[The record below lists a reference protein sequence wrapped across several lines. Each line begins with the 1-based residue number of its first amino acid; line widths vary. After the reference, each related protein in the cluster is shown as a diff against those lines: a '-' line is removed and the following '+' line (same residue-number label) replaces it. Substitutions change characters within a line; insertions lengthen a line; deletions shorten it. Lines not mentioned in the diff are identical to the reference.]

1 MVKLKPAMFFFLA
14 LTASTVSAQ
23 DKCEIY
29 ADTVAVNMGDQYHMF
44 FKAYSNKVKTYL
56 ENNARIAVDFET
68 ENPDVVTVGGAWF
81 RAEKAGQA
89 KMKAVIYQE
98 SPRLKDYPDWSN
110 KLDSVSFVVK
120 APVEKFL
127 APLPEVPMT
136 WGAAKDVVMSDVL
149 QKYQAFSDTYYAMHP
164 TITAEERALFDWYTT
179 NDYEYPLV
187 ALGWN
192 NDGQLFSSNIIVND
206 AGRLGYKAESEIT
219 GYLTNLGFELLG
231 WDEQGLLVMYRES
244 DKTQASAM
252 VLTMQGQYFRDL
264 NFQYTPDKPTT
275 GISSVALSM
284 PKSGLSRNGNQLTVD
299 VKDEKGESIVVYSL
313 SGQKLLQ
320 AVLKGGTNTF
330 ELTTAK
336 PVIVR
341 IGKSRGVKVM

>member
-29 ADTVAVNMGDQYHMF
+29 ADTVAANAGDQYHMF

-56 ENNARIAVDFET
+56 ESNARIAVDFET
-68 ENPDVVTVGGAWF
+68 ENPDIVTVGGAWF
-81 RAEKAGQA
+81 RAEKAGEA

-98 SPRLKDYPDWSN
+98 SPHWKDYPDWDN

-127 APLPEVPMT
+127 AALPYVPMT
-136 WGAAKDVVMSDVL
+136 WGAPKATVESNVL

-219 GYLTNLGFELLG
+219 GYLTNQGFELLG

-244 DKTQASAM
+244 DKTQASAI

-284 PKSGLSRNGNQLTVD
+284 PKSGLNRNGNQLTVD
-299 VKDEKGESIVVYSL
+299 VKDEKGEPIVVYSL

-320 AVLKGGTNTF
+320 AVLKDGTNTF
-330 ELTTAK
+330 ELTTTK